1 MNNLE
6 VFCITNKKIEALEKL
21 NLKLAG
27 VGKDDFPENYIN
39 TKTGKNIQNKEEFY
53 SELTFHYWFWK
64 NQLYK
69 YEDNIWIGFCQKR
82 RFWIKKNIDIKNFE
96 QLKENI
102 LEEIPKEWE
111 NYEVILCNPIKVN
124 YAKKMKMI
132 KRGWRNLLVEPSIFF
147 DVSKQNIKLQFDMF
161 HGYGIL
167 DKAIELLDYEEAE
180 DFKKYVNSKTE
191 FSPNI
196 MFITQKKIM
205 LRYFESVFNWL
216 IKCEKT
222 FGFEKLKGYETGR
235 LYAYLAERYLSYWFE
250 KHHKVK
256 YCPWIFFD
264 KYD

>member
-1 MNNLE
+1 MSNLE
-6 VFCITNKKIEALEKL
+6 VFCITNKKIKNLEKL
-21 NLKLAG
+21 NLKLVG

-39 TKTGKNIQNKEEFY
+39 TKIGQNIQNKEKFY
-53 SELTFHYWFWK
+53 SELVFHYWFWK
-64 NQLYK
+64 NQLCK

-82 RFWIKKNIDIKNFE
+82 RFWVRRNIDIKNFE

-102 LEEIPKEWE
+102 LYEIPKDWE

-124 YAKKMKMI
+124 NAKKMKML

-147 DVSKQNIKLQFDMF
+147 DISKQNIKLQFDMF

-167 DKAIELLDYEEAE
+167 DKAIELLDYEEVE

-196 MFITQKKIM
+196 MFITKKKIM
-205 LRYFESVFNWL
+205 LRYFESVFKWL
-216 IKCEKT
+216 IKCEKI

-250 KHHKVK
+250 KHYKVK
-256 YCPWIFFD
+256 YSPWIFFD